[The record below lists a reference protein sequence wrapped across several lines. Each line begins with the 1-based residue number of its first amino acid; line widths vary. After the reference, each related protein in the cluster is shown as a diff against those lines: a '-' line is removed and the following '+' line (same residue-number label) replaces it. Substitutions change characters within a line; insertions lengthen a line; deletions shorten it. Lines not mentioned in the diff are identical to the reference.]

1 MFMYIFG
8 VRSISFFDFF
18 YEINLLFCGL
28 KKSMGCVA
36 TPDGGLT
43 TLPQIPQLRRI
54 LSFIF

>member
-1 MFMYIFG
+1 MFIYMFE
-8 VRSISFFDFF
+8 VRFISFF

-28 KKSMGCVA
+28 GKSVGCVA

-43 TLPQIPQLRRI
+43 TLPRIPQHRRI

>member
-1 MFMYIFG
+1 MFG
-8 VRSISFFDFF
+8 VRSISFFYFF

-28 KKSMGCVA
+28 GKSVGCVV
-36 TPDGGLT
+36 TLDGGLT